1 MTMLLD
7 IPSQRTAT
15 TDFSH
20 DTHGDPPKL
29 THEQLQEVHAE
40 TLAAPRRKYS
50 LVSKAMFL
58 QMDLLYG
65 RRMTLEKFMVLEI
78 VARVPYQTW
87 ETASY
92 KRITRNHRK
101 VGLALRIFDRLKEFR
116 AQQDNE
122 QWHLLI
128 LSELVERSGTRTGAL
143 RFRFLPKLMAFTW
156 WNICWVMY
164 AVKPA
169 WSHRLNADF
178 EDHAEHS
185 YAELVEANPDF
196 DSTPYDSQL
205 CGEYGTF
212 ESLGDLFRQIMHDER
227 CHKRESE
234 QHLLQPRVQ

>member
-7 IPSQRTAT
+7 IPSQRTGT
-15 TDFSH
+15 TELSH

-29 THEQLQEVHAE
+29 THDELQSVHAE

-50 LVSKAMFL
+50 PIAKAMFL

-65 RRMTLEKFMVLEI
+65 RKMTLEKFMVLEI

-92 KRITRNHRK
+92 KKITRNHRK

-128 LSELVERSGTRTGAL
+128 LSELVERSGKKTGAF
-143 RFRFLPKLMAFTW
+143 RFRFLPKVMAFTW
-156 WNICWVMY
+156 WNICWLMY
-164 AVKPA
+164 AVKPSL
-169 WSHRLNADF
+169 SHRLNADF

-185 YAELVEANPDF
+185 YAELVEANPEF
-196 DSTPYDSQL
+196 DVTPYESQL
-205 CGEYGTF
+205 CAEYGAF
-212 ESLGDLFRQIMHDER
+212 DSLGDLFRQIGHDER

-234 QHLLQPRVQ
+234 QHLLQPRVK